1 MSSQESIVDKV
12 KRLANN
18 CAQSTLLCCFKA
30 KEQSQI
36 AILEQQI
43 ASRKGKFGVDY
54 VNLVEKKASEEE
66 LKACLSQAL
75 TDINALQA
83 KINEHYDVIDEKE
96 AEAKK
101 KIVVPASA
109 ASGETGGKEKRKK
122 PVIELPSG
130 GAPAVSSPEKES
142 TPEASS

>member
-12 KRLANN
+12 KRYSNN

-43 ASRKGKFGVDY
+43 ASRKGKFGVEY

-66 LKACLSQAL
+66 RKACLSQAL

-83 KINEHYDVIDEKE
+83 KINEHYDAMDEKE
-96 AEAKK
+96 ADAKK
-101 KIVVPASA
+101 KIIVPAGA
-109 ASGETGGKEKRKK
+109 ASAEASNENRKK

-130 GAPAVSSPEKES
+130 GTPAVASPEKES
-142 TPEASS
+142 TPVASS